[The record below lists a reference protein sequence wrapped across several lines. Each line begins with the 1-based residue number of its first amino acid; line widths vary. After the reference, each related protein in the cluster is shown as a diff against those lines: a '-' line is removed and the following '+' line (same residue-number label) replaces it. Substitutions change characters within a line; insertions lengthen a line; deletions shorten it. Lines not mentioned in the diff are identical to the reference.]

1 MNDLIRVHEKRW
13 DGNSYRVIFVVYLR
27 VVFLVVMISLLVED
41 NDCHYQMIIQC
52 TCNYMATVVCVQCTY
67 KHA

>member
-1 MNDLIRVHEKRW
+1 M
-13 DGNSYRVIFVVYLR
+13 VIATGRFCCLLESCF
-27 VVFLVVMISLLVED
+27 FLVVVISLLVED

-52 TCNYMATVVCVQCTY
+52 NYMATVVCVQCTY